1 MKIETFT
8 LRSNDTGGVAALRQV
23 HPDCGGQNISP
34 ELSWVNAPKVH
45 VVLPLP
51 CTIKMLLPEVGSGI
65 G

>member
-34 ELSWVNAPKVH
+34 ELSWVNTPE
-45 VVLPLP
+45 VLPLP

>member
-8 LRSNDTGGVAALRQV
+8 LRSNDTGGVAAL
-23 HPDCGGQNISP
+23 
-34 ELSWVNAPKVH
+34 
-45 VVLPLP
+45 LP

>member
-34 ELSWVNAPKVH
+34 ELSWVNAPEGTRSCAIT
-45 VVLPLP
+45 